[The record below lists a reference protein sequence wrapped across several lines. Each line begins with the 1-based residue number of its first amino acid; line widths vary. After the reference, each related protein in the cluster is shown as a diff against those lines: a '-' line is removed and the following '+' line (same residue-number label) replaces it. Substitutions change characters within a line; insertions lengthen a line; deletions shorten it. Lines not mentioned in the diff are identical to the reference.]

1 VKILVA
7 NNAAPFVRGGAELLA
22 DRLISE
28 LIAAGHQAELLRIPL
43 GSTPEEIADGLVAAA
58 TLEAV
63 EVDRVI
69 ALKFPAYV
77 IPHRDVVVWLI
88 HQFRQIYDLA
98 PEAGGWHGIQEL
110 APLAAAIRHADDVA
124 LARAKRVYTISPEVA
139 DRLER
144 FNRIPAT
151 VLRHPPH
158 AEYAFRCKSPE
169 PYLVAPGRISG
180 GKRQALAA
188 RAMAHAGADARL
200 IIAGPPDSAASLEE
214 VERAI
219 DEAQV
224 ADRVELIPRFLADDE
239 LLDLLARC
247 TASVYLPIDEDTYG
261 YVTYEAAMSGKPTI
275 TCADSG
281 GALTLVEDG
290 VSGLVAAPDP
300 ASVGEAFARML
311 ADPPASVAM
320 GKRAAAM
327 AAALDLSWTRVIE
340 ELTR

>member
-1 VKILVA
+1 
-7 NNAAPFVRGGAELLA
+7 
-22 DRLISE
+22 
-28 LIAAGHQAELLRIPL
+28 
-43 GSTPEEIADGLVAAA
+43 
-58 TLEAV
+58 
-63 EVDRVI
+63 VI

-77 IPHRDVVVWLI
+77 IPHREVVVWLI

-98 PEAGGWHGIQEL
+98 PEAGGWHGVAEL
-110 APLAAAIRHADDVA
+110 APLAEAIRHADEAA
-124 LARAKRVYTISPEVA
+124 LSRAKRIYTISPEVA
-139 DRLER
+139 ARLER
-144 FNRIPAT
+144 FNGISAT

-158 AEYAFRCKSPE
+158 AEYAYRCRPPE

-200 IIAGPPDSAASLEE
+200 IIAGPPDSAAALEE

-224 ADRVELIPRFLADDE
+224 RDRVEVIPRFLAGDE
-239 LLDLLARC
+239 LLDLLSRC

-261 YVTYEAAMSGKPTI
+261 YVCYEAAMSGKPTV
-275 TCADSG
+275 TCSDSG

-290 VSGLVAAPDP
+290 VSGLVVAPEP
-300 ASVGEAFARML
+300 EAVGRAFARML
-311 ADPPASVAM
+311 ADRPTAAAM
-320 GKRAAAM
+320 GQRASTM